1 MLMTYEYVDCLQKP
15 VVKPR
20 RRAEHVALQEAG
32 GCQSPA
38 APALTTT
45 RLASGIQSSRTAHC
59 FCSKQARQL
68 LRKAASDGVG
78 GDGGGGGGV
87 RAIRL

>member
-1 MLMTYEYVDCLQKP
+1 MNTLTVSKNLLSSHDDGQSMLPCRKP
-15 VVKPR
+15 
-20 RRAEHVALQEAG
+20 G

-38 APALTTT
+38 APSLTTT

-59 FCSKQARQL
+59 ICSKQARQL
-68 LRKAASDGVG
+68 LSKAASDGFG